1 MTALWIIAAAMIVTI
16 LLWAVDTI
24 ALVRYTAAY
33 RKRRKTAARTAA
45 KPGYNHV
52 LRPGDC
58 LDKHAARCGH

>member
-1 MTALWIIAAAMIVTI
+1 MTALWIIAIAMCVVI

-45 KPGYNHV
+45 KPGYDHR
-52 LRPGDC
+52 LCPGDC
-58 LDKHAARCGH
+58 LDQNAGRCDH